1 MKTEERERDFREMR
15 AFSQVLVKH
24 RTRYFLFEAFSM
36 HFKGEKRLQLSP
48 FSYAQILTRASNR
61 GDNNMREEYE

>member
-24 RTRYFLFEAFSM
+24 RTRYSLFEAFLCILRGKSAYNFL
-36 HFKGEKRLQLSP
+36 HFLR
-48 FSYAQILTRASNR
+48 ANTHTREQQR
-61 GDNNMREEYE
+61 RQ